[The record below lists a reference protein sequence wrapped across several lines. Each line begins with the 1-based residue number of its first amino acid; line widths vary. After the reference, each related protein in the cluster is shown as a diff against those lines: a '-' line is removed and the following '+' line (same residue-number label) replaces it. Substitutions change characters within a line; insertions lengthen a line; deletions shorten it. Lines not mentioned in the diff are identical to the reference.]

1 MSLEPEAKAGDD
13 ALARVAGAAGQ
24 RAADLWARLGR
35 ATLDNPVLV
44 KEFRTR
50 MRGTRSYWMLLGYTL
65 LLAGVLAMMY
75 FAYET
80 STASQAD
87 TLYGN
92 LNTQGAR
99 DLGRQIYY
107 FVFIAQAIM
116 VALITPAIT
125 AGTVSIEREQR
136 CFELL
141 VTTPLRPVDVI
152 RGKLAAAV
160 SFVVLLLTAS
170 LPLVSISFLVGG
182 VSPAEIFFSY
192 LLVALGA
199 FVYGSIGIFWSATL
213 RTTAAATVVT
223 YLTVLSLFI
232 LTMTP
237 GMTAQG
243 AGMAGGGTGSMPE
256 IPFQSFNPLTATLRA
271 VHPEY
276 LFQAQMPSWISGA
289 ILNFLLGML
298 IANAAMARLEHF
310 LPPPP
315 HWMRL
320 CATLLWAAFC
330 LFLFGPIM
338 GGVVRGWTGVQPVRE
353 GLALFLGVVL
363 VLTALFAPVYNTG
376 DLIIRR
382 GESALGRYLGGFLP
396 FRMFGNDLSCG
407 FPLILA
413 WLLFFLALLPIGA
426 FLTGKA
432 ALFNQSG
439 VFLPGAVLCVSV
451 VLGLS
456 GVGHFLSVT
465 LPSRWAACILTYLTG
480 LVVMVLPY
488 FSLLPWYNL
497 TTKPKAV
504 QPLWQVLYLVP
515 FEGLSQLGNPSNHF
529 ANRPALLFGDA
540 VPIWLVTSVLYLALG
555 ALCLVITAARIHK
568 VGSEIQEKMEAREK
582 ALQGTPA

>member
-1 MSLEPEAKAGDD
+1 MSNPAAGSEEET
-13 ALARVAGAAGQ
+13 LARVAAVAGN
-24 RAADLWARLGR
+24 RAASLWASIGR

-50 MRGTRSYWMLLGYTL
+50 MRGTRAYWMLLGYTL

-80 STASQAD
+80 STAAQAGQ
-87 TLYGN
+87 LYGN
-92 LNTQGAR
+92 INSQGAR

-136 CFELL
+136 SYELL

-232 LTMTP
+232 LTMVP
-237 GMTAQG
+237 GMIAQG
-243 AGMAGGGTGSMPE
+243 AGMAGGGTGSLPE
-256 IPFQSFNPLTATLRA
+256 APFQSLNPLTATLRA

-276 LFQAQMPSWISGA
+276 LFQAQIPTWISGA
-289 ILNFLLGML
+289 LLNLLMGML

-310 LPPPP
+310 MPPPP

-320 CATLLWAAFC
+320 CGTLLWGAFS
-330 LFLFGPIM
+330 LFLFGPIL
-338 GGVVRGWTGVQPVRE
+338 GGLSRSWTGVQPVRE
-353 GLALFLGVVL
+353 SIALLVGVALVL
-363 VLTALFAPVYNTG
+363 VGLFTPVYNTG

-382 GESALGRYLGGFLP
+382 HESPLARYLRGFLP
-396 FRMFGNDLSCG
+396 FRLFGNDLSCG
-407 FPLILA
+407 FPLVLV
-413 WLLFFLALLPIGA
+413 WTLFILALLPIGA
-426 FLTGKA
+426 VATGKA
-432 ALFNQSG
+432 VLFNQAG
-439 VFLPGAVLCVSV
+439 TFVPGAILTISV
-451 VLGLS
+451 IIGLA
-456 GVGHFLSVT
+456 GIGNFLSVT
-465 LPSRWAACILTYLTG
+465 LPSRWAACILTYLAG
-480 LVVMVLPY
+480 LVAMVLPY

-497 TTKPKAV
+497 STKPKTP
-504 QPLWQVLYLVP
+504 QLIWQVLYFVP
-515 FEGLSQLGNPSNHF
+515 FEALYHLGNPSTF
-529 ANRPALLFGDA
+529 LANRPPLVFGPG
-540 VPIWLVTSVLYLALG
+540 VPVWFVTSVLYLGLG
-555 ALCLVITAARIHK
+555 ALCFLLTAARIHK
-568 VGSEIQEKMEAREK
+568 VGNHLQQQMAAKEK
-582 ALQGTPA
+582 ALQAELA